1 MIITTVFPC
10 YAAEDRE
17 TAAALAG
24 FLEAGADFRVFLE
37 EGAIQPGEDLVAK
50 ARDART
56 ADVVVV
62 LFSRHSLPARWA
74 RSQWEAALIHEP
86 AEEGV
91 KIAFVR
97 CDDCV
102 PPQILKPRFE
112 LGGKP
117 RQALRSLKRWLRG
130 REAAYSLAPDQEAD
144 LDLLAAAIA
153 DRPGAATASTTE
165 LAAEFVQAFR
175 EDFDEVITLECAG
188 RSLTA
193 LAGDL
198 GAQLGLR
205 LEDDLE
211 GNLERLREF
220 CSGLRILVVL
230 SGGGAEAEALTF
242 GGRCSTLIE
251 PGGVAPLAGDP
262 LRRIQRA
269 LAQPH
274 AAAGWE
280 ELCTLARQGRRLTQ
294 EQGRIA
300 ECDELMQQWYAAAN
314 ARGDR
319 AVLDEAAREMVWI
332 LEGWGRLEEAR
343 LLEYRRL
350 TEFGDQMALPF

>member
-1 MIITTVFPC
+1 MITTVFPC

-37 EGAIQPGEDLVAK
+37 EGALKAGEDLVAK
-50 ARDART
+50 AREARM

-86 AEEGV
+86 AAEGV
-91 KIAFVR
+91 RIAFAR

-112 LGGKP
+112 LGVKP

-144 LDLLAAAIA
+144 LEPLAAAIA
-153 DRPGAATASTTE
+153 DRPGAATASSTE
-165 LAAEFVQAFR
+165 LATDFVQAFR
-175 EDFDEVITLECAG
+175 EDFDEVLTLECTG

-220 CSGLRILVVL
+220 CSGFRILVVL

-251 PGGVAPLAGDP
+251 PGGVAPLTDDL

-269 LAQPH
+269 LADP
-274 AAAGWE
+274 ATGWE
-280 ELCTLARQGRRLTQ
+280 ELCALARQGRRLTQ
-294 EQGRIA
+294 DQGRIA
-300 ECDELMQQWYAAAN
+300 ECDELMQQWYAAAE

-343 LLEYRRL
+343 LLEYRRV
-350 TEFGDQMALPF
+350 T